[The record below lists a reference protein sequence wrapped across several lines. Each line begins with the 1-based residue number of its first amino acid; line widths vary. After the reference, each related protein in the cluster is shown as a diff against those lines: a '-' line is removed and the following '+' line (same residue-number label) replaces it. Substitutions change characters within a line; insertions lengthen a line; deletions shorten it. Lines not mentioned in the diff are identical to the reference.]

1 MWIKISDYIKRED
14 AITIIAKRF
23 AEALR
28 KKIGYSDGMLAAM
41 DDLNDLPAADA
52 VEVVRCRDCRYR
64 YTDDCAMYIVCGLC
78 GGQWEWTTDDGFCN
92 YGAPIYRR

>member
-1 MWIKISDYIKRED
+1 MRLIDKDRLQNSLTKKHWEPGS
-14 AITIIAKRF
+14 KRF
-23 AEALR
+23 A
-28 KKIGYSDGMLAAM
+28 DGF
-41 DDLNDLPAADA
+41 NDCLSRVKSMVHSQPVVDA
-52 VEVVRCRDCRYR
+52 VPVVRCRDCRYR